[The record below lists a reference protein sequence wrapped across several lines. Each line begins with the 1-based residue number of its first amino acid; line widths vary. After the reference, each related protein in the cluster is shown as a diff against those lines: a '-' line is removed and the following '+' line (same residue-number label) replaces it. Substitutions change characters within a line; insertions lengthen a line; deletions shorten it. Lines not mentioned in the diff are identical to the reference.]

1 MLRSL
6 NLANETDYTNL
17 RKLKLI
23 QLFEMISIAI
33 GNFETQVIKYEIRT
47 RTSPVQSLFWC
58 RPITSLSFLQ

>member
-1 MLRSL
+1 MFRSL

-23 QLFEMISIAI
+23 QLFELISIAI

-47 RTSPVQSLFWC
+47 RTSPVQSLF
-58 RPITSLSFLQ
+58 